1 MGLKDHLIRKSYSHV
16 GQMLRTNDEV
26 NFLIGINQCVFKKRV
41 YCVDN
46 FKKNLRYTVVLG
58 YRESIEVQNKN
69 TGEVKGKK
77 NQQKI

>member
-1 MGLKDHLIRKSYSHV
+1 M
-16 GQMLRTNDEV
+16 
-26 NFLIGINQCVFKKRV
+26 FLKRV

-46 FKKNLRYTVVLG
+46 LKKKLSYTVALG